1 QAVGLNIL
9 AHLVDGFQCREQ
21 LFTLWCVHAIETAV
35 HGWRAGDAHMDLGSP
50 GFPHHLH
57 DFQAGRPAHDTVIN
71 QDNFLAIHKWSV
83 GIMLKLHTKMS
94 NTVAWLDKCSAE
106 IVGTDNPELIG
117 NALLCGITNRSGSAS
132 IKHRDD
138 VISVYWILDSKLRAD
153 CLTHAIN

>member
-1 QAVGLNIL
+1 MGGIITCKTSIAILRLSVISHVLANRPVKTTDRNEGQAVGLNIL
-9 AHLVDGFQCREQ
+9 AHLVDRFQCREQ
-21 LFTLWCVHAIETAV
+21 LFTLWGVHAIETAV

-94 NTVAWLDKCSAE
+94 NTIAWLDKCSAD
-106 IVGTDNPELIG
+106 IVGTDNPEFKR
-117 NALLCGITNRSGSAS
+117 NA
-132 IKHRDD
+132 
-138 VISVYWILDSKLRAD
+138 
-153 CLTHAIN
+153 